1 MNQKF
6 CPVPWSYIALK
17 NNGDF
22 RVCCHANTSDEQ
34 GLLRRPDQT
43 KLNIATDTIDEAR
56 QSQLMK
62 EVRLSMLKNET
73 HSTCI
78 RCDKED
84 LAGMRSRRQYEKERA
99 ADVISLEKAHKFT
112 NLDGSLKIENT
123 PVRFMDLR
131 FGNRCNLKCR
141 MCGPADSEFWYDD
154 YVKVWQQAMFK
165 DGGEHIH
172 LNKNSKGKWT
182 TENQKYKW
190 IDEDNS
196 WNEIKANLSE
206 LEYIYIVGGEPLLVL
221 GHVEILKECIEKK
234 IAGKITLEYNTNLT
248 LLPDEVLELWKHFK
262 HVRIG
267 ISIDGIKK
275 VNDYI
280 RSPSKWEQ
288 IDFNFKKLMDYNQ
301 NDTFEIWFSL
311 TYQAYNAYHII
322 EVFEWIKNEFLL
334 SKNPSM
340 NKIKLKTHPLHRPD
354 HLSVKI
360 LPRKNKDEL
369 TVLYKDYIQQLEVEK
384 KEHSTNK
391 RFTKFIDTTVST
403 LNSFLSFMEDED
415 LSSHLD
421 TFLRF
426 TNDLDKMRS
435 ENISTVVP
443 EIGKMIHG

>member
-1 MNQKF
+1 MNKKF
-6 CPVPWSYIALK
+6 CPVPWSYVALK

-22 RVCCHANTSDEQ
+22 RVCCHANASDER
-34 GLLRRPDQT
+34 GLLRKTDQT
-43 KLNIATDTIDEAR
+43 KFNIATDSISDAR
-56 QSQLMK
+56 QSQLMN
-62 EVRLSMLKNET
+62 EVRLSMLNNET

-84 LAGMRSRRQYEKERA
+84 LAGMHSRRQYEKERA
-99 ADVISLEKAHKFT
+99 ASVLSLEQAYELT
-112 NLDGSLKIENT
+112 NADGSLYLEKT

-131 FGNRCNLKCR
+131 FSNRCNLKCR
-141 MCGPADSEFWYDD
+141 MCGPTDSEFWYDD
-154 YVKVWQQAMFK
+154 YVKVWQQTMFT
-165 DGGEHIH
+165 DGGEEVQ
-172 LNKNSKGKWT
+172 LSQNAKGKWT
-182 TENQKYKW
+182 TETQQYKW
-190 IDEDNS
+190 VDEDNS
-196 WNEIKANLSE
+196 WNEIKGNLSE
-206 LEYIYIVGGEPLLVL
+206 LEYIYIVGGEPLLIM
-221 GHVEILKECIEKK
+221 GHVEILRECIARNVAK
-234 IAGKITLEYNTNLT
+234 KITLEYNTNLT

-262 HVRIG
+262 QVRIG
-267 ISIDGIKK
+267 ISIDGVKK

-288 IDFNFKKLMDYNQ
+288 IEFNYKKLMDYNL
-301 NDTFEIWFSL
+301 NDNFEIWFSL
-311 TYQAYNAYHII
+311 TYQAYNAYHIV
-322 EVFEWIKNEFLL
+322 EVFEWIKNEFLM

-340 NKIKLKTHPLHRPD
+340 YKVKLKTHPLHKPD

-369 TVLYKDYIQQLEVEK
+369 TLIYKSYIEKLEDER
-384 KEHSTNK
+384 KEYSTSK
-391 RFTKFIDTTVST
+391 RFNKFVDTTTTT

-426 TNDLDKMRS
+426 TKDLDSMRS